1 MNDRFFLSSLTSQP
15 LHLLS
20 FLFIPLLLIT
30 CSKESP
36 TQEVGFSTT
45 SFPLPQITAGNYPA
59 MDGSTSTSPVGAM
72 LACKIIGVPCKWMEN
87 MDGSRSIFPNLTNF
101 QGEFPAIGHHG
112 THNAYLN
119 LINKEADLILVARLP
134 SLDEINLANSFGV
147 RLVPEPVAL
156 DAFVFIVNEVN
167 PVEQLT
173 KSEIQRIYTG
183 EIINWDQ
190 VAGRDEEIHPY
201 QRNENS
207 GSQELMRALVM
218 GDLHMLDVPEMV
230 LPKMIAPFY
239 AVSEETA
246 GIGYSVYY
254 YEQNMAPEE
263 RVKLVEVDG
272 IKPNSK
278 SIQSKEYPLTTEVY
292 VVIRG
297 DLSAGSIAF
306 QLRDWLLSPE
316 GQELMKK
323 SGYVPISN

>member
-1 MNDRFFLSSLTSQP
+1 MNDRFFLSSLTSHAV
-15 LHLLS
+15 HLLS
-20 FLFIPLLLIT
+20 LLLILLLLVS

-36 TQEVGFSTT
+36 TQEVGVSTT
-45 SFPLPQITAGNYPA
+45 SFPLPQITTGNYPA

-72 LACKIIGVPCKWMEN
+72 LACKIMGVPCIWMET
-87 MDGSRSIFPNLTNF
+87 MDGSRSILPNLTNF
-101 QGEFPAIGHHG
+101 QGEFPAISHHG

-134 SLDEINLANSFGV
+134 SLDELNLANSLGV
-147 RLVPEPVAL
+147 RLAPEPVAL

-183 EIINWDQ
+183 EITNWDQ

-218 GDLHMLDVPEMV
+218 GDLPMIDVPEMV

-254 YEQNMAPEE
+254 YEQNMVPEE
-263 RVKLVEVDG
+263 HVKLVGVDG

-292 VVIRG
+292 AVIRG
-297 DLSAGSIAF
+297 DLSAGNIAF
-306 QLRDWLLSPE
+306 QLRDWMLTPE
-316 GQELMKK
+316 GQELIEE
-323 SGYVPISN
+323 SGYVPLSN

>member
-1 MNDRFFLSSLTSQP
+1 MNDRFFLSSLTSHAV
-15 LHLLS
+15 HLLS
-20 FLFIPLLLIT
+20 LLLILLLLVS

-36 TQEVGFSTT
+36 TQKVDVSTT
-45 SFPLPQITAGNYPA
+45 SVTLPQITAGNYPA
-59 MDGSTSTSPVGAM
+59 MDGSTSTSPVGAL
-72 LACKIIGVPCKWMEN
+72 LACKVMGVPCIWMEHI
-87 MDGSRSIFPNLTNF
+87 DGSKNIFPDLSDF
-101 QGEFPAIGHHG
+101 LGEFPAVVHHG
-112 THNAYLN
+112 THSAHLN

-134 SLDEINLANSFGV
+134 SLDELNLANSLGV
-147 RLVPEPVAL
+147 QLLPESVAL
-156 DAFVFIVNEVN
+156 DAFVLIVNEGN

-183 EIINWDQ
+183 EITNWDQ
-190 VAGRDEEIHPY
+190 VAGRDEEINPY

-218 GDLHMLDVPEMV
+218 GDLPMLDVPEMV

-239 AVSEETA
+239 AVSEDPA

-263 RVKLVEVDG
+263 HVKLVAVDG
-272 IKPNSK
+272 VKPDSK

-292 VVIRG
+292 AVIRG
-297 DLSAGSIAF
+297 DLSAGSITF

-316 GQELMKK
+316 GQELIKE
-323 SGYVPISN
+323 SGYVPLSN